1 MIDKAQYK
9 LLRPQAICPNCWGEQ
24 FYDNKFHDAVK
35 DLQIEVNNHQM
46 MKSFIQKF
54 VEENLTGSYLQKEEH
69 EQAVYCPKCH
79 QRFTHH
85 HQHFTE

>member
-1 MIDKAQYK
+1 MSDKTDYK
-9 LLRPQAICPNCWGEQ
+9 SFRPQDVCPNCWGEQ
-24 FYDNKFHDAVK
+24 FYEDQFHDAVK

-54 VEENLTGSYLQKEEH
+54 VEEHLTGSYLQKEEH
-69 EQAVYCPKCH
+69 EGEMYCPKCH
-79 QRFTHH
+79 QHFPHH